1 MAQLILD
8 NLEPEIVE
16 TLELRAK
23 RLGTTPEK
31 EASRL
36 LRERLRAEPELMLA
50 DEGGVPADE
59 EGTDPRFVR
68 RHGFLVFTAEVAAED
83 IADHRADRE
92 ARIDSLLK
100 GAGEGR
106 L

>member
-1 MAQLILD
+1 MAQLVLD

-36 LRERLRAEPELMLA
+36 LRERLRAEPEPTLA
-50 DEGGVPADE
+50 GGSGAPADE
-59 EGTDPRFVR
+59 VVTDPRFVR
-68 RHGFLVFTAEVAAED
+68 QHGFLVFTAEIAAED

-100 GAGEGR
+100 GNGEGR